1 MNVIRTVPQRETQRW
16 VDLLF
21 QPGPRKGPKDPNPL
35 TYPMSAH
42 LSQEVAG
49 GFLYV
54 VYQGQVIGYAS
65 IVQVKAHDGDTV
77 GEEAE
82 PVAAGDTVTID
93 TALVRMPFPVS
104 CRGFRRYR
112 YISVNL
118 HEVSRDAAE
127 AALAELGLR

>member
-1 MNVIRTVPQRETQRW
+1 MNIIRTVPQRETHRW

-21 QPGPRKGPKDPNPL
+21 QPGSRKGPKDPNPL
-35 TYPMSAH
+35 TYPMSGH
-42 LSQEVAG
+42 LSQDVTG

-65 IVQVKAHDGDTV
+65 IVQVEAHDKDTV

-82 PVAAGDTVTID
+82 PVAAGDTLIID
-93 TALVRMPFPVS
+93 TALVRMPFPLA

-112 YISVNL
+112 YISTSL
-118 HEVSRDAAE
+118 HEVGQDAAE
-127 AALAELGLR
+127 AALAERGML